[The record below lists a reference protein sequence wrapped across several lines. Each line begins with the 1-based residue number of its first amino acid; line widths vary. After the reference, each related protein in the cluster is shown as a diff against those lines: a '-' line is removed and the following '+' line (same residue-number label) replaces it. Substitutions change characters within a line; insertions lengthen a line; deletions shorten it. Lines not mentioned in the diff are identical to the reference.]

1 MSKVVPRL
9 ENEVREG
16 ARRGLG
22 KNRAVFGT
30 KGVHATRACTHRNEA
45 FDMPSRAVKTRG
57 GGLTRGAR
65 ERASKRWSF
74 GTELS
79 KRHGTLWSDVRWHR
93 LINRSGPPRGLRRWR
108 AMRARLGKKITSE
121 VSHGVDGHGKVLTRE
136 TARQQWAPPR
146 PSRGGLRCHSIFYKR
161 PRRLVLL
168 AV

>member
-65 ERASKRWSF
+65 ERASKRWRF

-121 VSHGVDGHGKVLTRE
+121 VSRGVDGHGKVLTRE

-146 PSRGGLRCHSIFYKR
+146 PSRGGLRCHSI
-161 PRRLVLL
+161 VI
-168 AV
+168 